1 MIKLHIDKTKTFLP
15 LGLSKGTVQER
26 LQNAT
31 AMNLAFY
38 KNLQDEFVNREV
50 RPAVFKRVLQKSTGA
65 KIGIDIIQPLDYNTT
80 KLGLN
85 LRNGKIKG
93 YVLSL
98 PCNILNGNVLQRYQ
112 RVFLL
117 ETQKFFNEICNPK
130 FLTRK
135 ISVFNKISSAGEV
148 NDFYMKNIQGK
159 NILSENDLNKLLKTL
174 RANDKIN
181 TLQLFRYTLQSE
193 KNTRQAERLLDKSI
207 EKAENLKLIG
217 KNYDLTDYKYD
228 EKLTL
233 LNSKLLKVLQDERK
247 NPLL

>member
-1 MIKLHIDKTKTFLP
+1 MIKLRIDKTKTFLP

-38 KNLQDEFVNREV
+38 KSLKDEFVNREV
-50 RPAVFKRVLQKSTGA
+50 RPAVFKRVLQKSTGT

-117 ETQKFFNEICNPK
+117 ETQNFFNEICNPK

-148 NDFYMKNIQGK
+148 NDFYMKN
-159 NILSENDLNKLLKTL
+159 LTFDLNSISDDNVLSVLSIIGKEVMYCRILLHLLKS
-174 RANDKIN
+174 NDNIAK
-181 TLQLFRYTLQSE
+181 
-193 KNTRQAERLLDKSI
+193 
-207 EKAENLKLIG
+207 
-217 KNYDLTDYKYD
+217 
-228 EKLTL
+228 
-233 LNSKLLKVLQDERK
+233 KVDT
-247 NPLL
+247 